1 MITFMFQI
9 DIEECSLYIFC
20 AEIISY
26 LGKSAEGYKE
36 KKKKSC
42 FDLRPG
48 DTLKISLLNDCNL
61 MNGTSKSRDN
71 NN

>member
-1 MITFMFQI
+1 MFQI

-36 KKKKSC
+36 KKSHVLTL
-42 FDLRPG
+42 DLEI
-48 DTLKISLLNDCNL
+48 L
-61 MNGTSKSRDN
+61 
-71 NN
+71 

>member
-36 KKKKSC
+36 KKKSHVLTL
-42 FDLRPG
+42 DLEI
-48 DTLKISLLNDCNL
+48 L
-61 MNGTSKSRDN
+61 
-71 NN
+71 

>member
-1 MITFMFQI
+1 MFQI

-36 KKKKSC
+36 KKKSC